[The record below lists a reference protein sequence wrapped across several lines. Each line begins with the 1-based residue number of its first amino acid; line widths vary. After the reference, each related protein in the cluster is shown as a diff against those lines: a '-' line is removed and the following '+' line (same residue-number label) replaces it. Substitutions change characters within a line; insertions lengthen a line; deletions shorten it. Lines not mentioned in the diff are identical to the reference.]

1 MTRGYIIKITVCTLL
16 LCLVAS
22 TDLLAQITL
31 QGDSNEVTD
40 TAPLDGLIAL
50 GILAGGYL
58 GVRKLK
64 K

>member
-1 MTRGYIIKITVCTLL
+1 LP
-16 LCLVAS
+16 
-22 TDLLAQITL
+22 
-31 QGDSNEVTD
+31 GDSNEVTD

>member
-31 QGDSNEVTD
+31 PGDSNEVTD